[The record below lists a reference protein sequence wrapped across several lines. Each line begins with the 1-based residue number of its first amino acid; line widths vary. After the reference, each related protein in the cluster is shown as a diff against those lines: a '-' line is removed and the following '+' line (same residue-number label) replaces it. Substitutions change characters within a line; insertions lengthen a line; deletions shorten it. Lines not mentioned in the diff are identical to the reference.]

1 MEPLGFPVVYTDVH
15 MSLPDA
21 HNKAPETKAAPQPA
35 AAEDATSVIKFSKET
50 PQENMVLP
58 TLFGAGYGTYQVRP
72 ENFVLS
78 FISHTLIIILGLL
91 LVHFGVQTAT
101 KAIEK
106 PKYDVTDISPYIPH
120 VGTRAGGGGGG
131 GDASK
136 LKASAGTPPKATLQ
150 QQIVPPTVEVPKTQ
164 AKIVM
169 QPTIVADLK
178 LPQTPQMGDPLSK
191 LMVPSNGVGVGSGI
205 GSGSGGGIGSGS
217 GGGLGP
223 GSGGNFGGGVF
234 HVGNGVSA
242 PVAIYSPDPD
252 YSEEARKAKYQGTV
266 VLTVI
271 VGPDGRVHNARV
283 ARSLGMGLDE
293 KAIEK
298 VLIWKFKP
306 ATKDSKPVAVEVS
319 VEVQFNLY

>member
-1 MEPLGFPVVYTDVH
+1 MPAMF
-15 MSLPDA
+15 SPDA
-21 HNKAPETKAAPQPA
+21 HDEKKAAPEPPPA
-35 AAEDATSVIKFSKET
+35 PGEEATSVIKFAKE
-50 PQENMVLP
+50 PQKPEEMVLP

-78 FISHTLIIILGLL
+78 FLTHTVVIIVVLL
-91 LVHFGVQTAT
+91 LVRFGVQTAT
-101 KAIEK
+101 KADEK
-106 PKYDVTDISPYIPH
+106 PKYDVTDISPYIPKI
-120 VGTRAGGGGGG
+120 GTRAGGGGGG

-169 QPTIVADLK
+169 QPTVVADLK

-191 LMVPSNGVGVGSGI
+191 LMVPSNGTGVGSGI

-223 GSGGNFGGGVF
+223 GTGGNFGGGLF

-242 PVAIYSPDPD
+242 PVPIYSPDPD

-266 VLTVI
+266 VLIVI

-283 ARSLGMGLDE
+283 SRQLGMGLDE
-293 KAIEK
+293 KAVEK
-298 VLIWKFKP
+298 VMTWKFKP

>member
-1 MEPLGFPVVYTDVH
+1 
-15 MSLPDA
+15 MSLPNA
-21 HNKAPETKAAPQPA
+21 HETNDTPQVPRR
-35 AAEDATSVIKFSKET
+35 EEATSVIKFAKEA
-50 PQENMVLP
+50 PQDVVLP

-78 FISHTLIIILGLL
+78 FLSHTLLIGLLLL
-91 LVHFGVQTAT
+91 LVHFGVQTAS
-101 KAIEK
+101 KLDK
-106 PKYDVTDISPYIPH
+106 PKYDSTELVSPYIPH
-120 VGTRAGGGGGG
+120 VGAKAGGGGGG

-136 LKASAGTPPKATLQ
+136 LKASAGTPPKANLQ
-150 QQIVPPTVEVPKTQ
+150 QQIVPPTVEIPKTQ
-164 AKIVM
+164 AKIIM
-169 QPTIVADLK
+169 QPTIIADLK
-178 LPQTPQMGDPLSK
+178 FPQPTQMGDPLSK
-191 LMVPSNGVGVGSGI
+191 LMVPSNGSGVGSGI
-205 GSGSGGGIGSGS
+205 GSGSGGGIGSGN

-223 GSGGNFGGGVF
+223 GTGGNFGGGLF

-242 PVAIYSPDPD
+242 PVPIYSPDPD

-283 ARSLGMGLDE
+283 SRSLGMGLDE

-298 VLIWKFKP
+298 VMVWKFKP